1 MVNKPVRLHKEQSD
15 LSFLD
20 KVGEWALN
28 HAHILLPLAIIILLL
43 LIGALIGVVLSGGN
57 VTVVESGNYYNHM
70 KDIV

>member
-1 MVNKPVRLHKEQSD
+1 MANKPVRLHKEQS
-15 LSFLD
+15 SFMD
-20 KVGEWALN
+20 RIGEWALN

-70 KDIV
+70 KDVV

>member
-1 MVNKPVRLHKEQSD
+1 MVNKPVRLHKEQSI
-15 LSFLD
+15 SFMD
-20 KVGEWALN
+20 RIGEWALN